1 VRVLKCTS
9 HVHELALLQ
18 LSGNKE
24 TINFWEIEKYCRI
37 LGTNNFKL
45 MAITIGDINAQTT
58 EI

>member
-1 VRVLKCTS
+1 VLKCTS